1 MICRRVLKANWKG
14 KSQVSDYG
22 FQEEEFE
29 SKFSGGTFLRIL
41 AQVKPHWRWL
51 AGFVGSVAIVSV
63 LNSVFTM
70 LGMRIVDD
78 GITAGNPDALQSIAG
93 YYGALVF
100 VQAAFVFA
108 FIFLTGILGHRVQY
122 ELRQKMFTH
131 LQTLSLSYYNRT
143 PVGWIMSRMTS
154 DAQRIAD
161 LVTWGMLDV
170 TWAIINIVT
179 AFVFMLTINWQL
191 ALIVFAVIPVLVW
204 VAMWFE
210 RRIVVQY
217 RIARKANSKITGT
230 YNENITGVRVVKAMN
245 REARNL
251 EEFGELTDDM
261 FRASFRASQLSALF
275 LPSVQLISAVAL
287 GAIVLYGGGQV
298 EVGGMT
304 VGGLQA
310 FISYVTFMLWP
321 VQDLARVFA
330 SMQQAI
336 ASAERVFS
344 LVDANPEV
352 VDKPESYDPGS
363 IKGDIVFENVTFW
376 YEPNTPILK
385 DFNLTIRHG
394 ETIALVGP
402 TGAGK
407 STLVN
412 LVCRFFEP
420 QQGSILIGGH
430 DYRDYTQQ
438 SIQSRIG
445 MVLQTPHLFSGS
457 IRENIRYGR
466 LDATDDEVV
475 AAATLAGAHEFIMAL
490 EKGYDGE
497 VGEGGNRLSVGQKQL
512 ISLARAV
519 LAEPEIFVMDE
530 ATSSVDTLTEA
541 LIQRGMETMT
551 RERTSFIIAHRL
563 STIRRA
569 DRILV
574 IEDGGVSEMGTHAEL
589 IRARGHYYR
598 LYTQQFRREMEE
610 AFDKRETNELEKIP
624 A

>member
-1 MICRRVLKANWKG
+1 M
-14 KSQVSDYG
+14 SDYG

-29 SKFSGGTFLRIL
+29 SKFNGRTFLRIL
-41 AQVKPHWRWL
+41 EQVKPHWRWV
-51 AGFVGSVAIVSV
+51 AGFVFAVAVVSI
-63 LNSVFTM
+63 LNSVFTW

-78 GITAGNPDALQSIAG
+78 SITPGNTSALRDIAVVYGGLIFIQSSSVA
-93 YYGALVF
+93 
-100 VQAAFVFA
+100 A
-108 FIFLTGILGHRVQY
+108 FIFLTAILGHRVQY
-122 ELRQKMFTH
+122 ELRQKMFKH

-161 LVTWGMLDV
+161 LLTWGMLDV

-179 AFVFMLTINWQL
+179 AFIFMMAINWRL
-191 ALIVFAVIPVLVW
+191 ALVVFVIVPVLIR
-204 VAMWFE
+204 VAIWFE

-217 RIARKANSKITGT
+217 RIARKANSRITGS

-251 EEFGELTDDM
+251 DEFSELTDDM
-261 FRASFRASQLSALF
+261 FKASYRASQLSALF
-275 LPSVQLISAVAL
+275 LPSVQLISALAL
-287 GAIVLYGGGQV
+287 GAIVVYGGQQV
-298 EVGGMT
+298 TLGDMT
-304 VGGLQA
+304 IGGLQA

-344 LVDANPEV
+344 LVDAQPDV
-352 VDKPESYDPGS
+352 VDKPEAYDPGT
-363 IKGDIVFENVTFW
+363 IKGDIVFDHVTFW

-385 DFNLTIRHG
+385 DFNLTIRQG

-412 LVCRFFEP
+412 LICRFFEP
-420 QQGSILIGGH
+420 QEGRILIGGH

-438 SIQSRIG
+438 GIQSRIG

-457 IRENIRYGR
+457 VRENIRYGR
-466 LDATDDEVV
+466 LAATDAEVE
-475 AAATLAGAHEFIMAL
+475 AAAKLAGAHDFIMEL

-541 LIQRGMETMT
+541 LIQRGMEMMT
-551 RERTSFIIAHRL
+551 SERTSFIIAHRL

-574 IEDGGVSEMGTHAEL
+574 IENGGVSEMGTHAEL

-610 AFDKRETNELEKIP
+610 AFDKRATSELEKIP

>member
-1 MICRRVLKANWKG
+1 MTCRRVSKANWKG

-29 SKFSGGTFLRIL
+29 SKFNGGTFLRIL
-41 AQVKPHWRWL
+41 EQVKPHWRWV
-51 AGFVGSVAIVSV
+51 AGFVASVTVVSI

-78 GITAGNPDALQSIAG
+78 GITAGSPTALQTIAV

-100 VQAAFVFA
+100 VQAAFVFI

-122 ELRQKMFTH
+122 ELRQKMFKH

-179 AFVFMLTINWQL
+179 AFIFMLTINWQL
-191 ALIVFAVIPVLVW
+191 ALIVFTVIPVLVW

-217 RIARKANSKITGT
+217 RIARKANSKITGA

-251 EEFGELTDDM
+251 EEFGGLTDDM
-261 FRASFRASQLSALF
+261 FGASFRAAQLSALF

-298 EVGGMT
+298 EIGGMT

-344 LVDANPEV
+344 LVDASPDV

-363 IKGDIVFENVTFW
+363 IRGDIVFDDVTFW

-385 DFNLTIRHG
+385 GFNLTIKQG
-394 ETIALVGP
+394 ETVALVGP

-420 QQGSILIGGH
+420 QQGRILIGGH

-466 LDATDDEVV
+466 LAATDDEVV

-551 RERTSFIIAHRL
+551 SARTSFIIAHRL

-610 AFDKRETNELEKIP
+610 AFDKRETGEMEKIP

>member
-1 MICRRVLKANWKG
+1 M
-14 KSQVSDYG
+14 SDYG

-29 SKFSGGTFLRIL
+29 SKFNGGTFLRIL
-41 AQVKPHWRWL
+41 EQVKPHWRWV
-51 AGFVGSVAIVSV
+51 AGFVASVTVVSI

-78 GITAGNPDALQSIAG
+78 GITAGSPTALQTIAV

-100 VQAAFVFA
+100 VQAAFVFI

-122 ELRQKMFTH
+122 ELRQKMFKH

-179 AFVFMLTINWQL
+179 AFIFMLTINWQL
-191 ALIVFAVIPVLVW
+191 ALIVFTVIPVLVW

-217 RIARKANSKITGT
+217 RIARKANSKITGA

-251 EEFGELTDDM
+251 EEFGGLTDDM
-261 FRASFRASQLSALF
+261 FGASFRAAQLSALF

-298 EVGGMT
+298 EIGGMT

-344 LVDANPEV
+344 LVDASPEV
-352 VDKPESYDPGS
+352 LDKPESYDPGS
-363 IKGDIVFENVTFW
+363 IRGDIVFDDVTFW

-385 DFNLTIRHG
+385 GFNLTIKQG
-394 ETIALVGP
+394 ETVALVGP

-420 QQGSILIGGH
+420 QQGRILIGGH

-466 LDATDDEVV
+466 LAATDDEVV

-551 RERTSFIIAHRL
+551 SARTSFIIAHRL

-610 AFDKRETNELEKIP
+610 AFDKRETGEMEKIP

>member
-1 MICRRVLKANWKG
+1 M
-14 KSQVSDYG
+14 SDYG

-29 SKFSGGTFLRIL
+29 SKFNGGTFLRIL
-41 AQVKPHWRWL
+41 EQVKPHWRWV
-51 AGFVGSVAIVSV
+51 AGFVASVTVVSI

-78 GITAGNPDALQSIAG
+78 GITAGSPTALQTIAV

-100 VQAAFVFA
+100 VQAAFVFI

-122 ELRQKMFTH
+122 ELRQKMFKH

-179 AFVFMLTINWQL
+179 AFIFMLTINWQL
-191 ALIVFAVIPVLVW
+191 ALIVFTVIPVLVW

-217 RIARKANSKITGT
+217 RIARKANSKITGA

-251 EEFGELTDDM
+251 EEFGGLTDDM
-261 FRASFRASQLSALF
+261 FGASFRAAQLSALF

-298 EVGGMT
+298 EIGGMT

-344 LVDANPEV
+344 LVDASPDV

-363 IKGDIVFENVTFW
+363 IRGDIVFDDVTFW

-385 DFNLTIRHG
+385 GFNLTIKQG
-394 ETIALVGP
+394 ETVALVGP

-420 QQGSILIGGH
+420 QQGRILIGGH

-466 LDATDDEVV
+466 LAATDDEVV

-551 RERTSFIIAHRL
+551 SARTSFIIAHRL

-610 AFDKRETNELEKIP
+610 AFDKRETGEMEKIP